1 MTESAPAASFPPLVC
16 QIAAETGLGVPLKE
30 YRARFTSEVV
40 IYSFLIL
47 LAAGFAVGA
56 VLALMAAPAAG
67 LVAALVLAGFIIIL
81 ILYYFHDLPGAMWRI
96 IRWRRVRL
104 YVCADGL
111 LFLLQQTRYRGMR
124 WDEVVSITQAITSK
138 GISYQVSPPVIVQA
152 ANGTKF
158 VLHRYFSNA
167 AELSNTV
174 VQEIS
179 RHLLPKYTARY
190 SEGETVSFG
199 RLGVNQQSLALGDE
213 QVPWSQIKAIRVVQG
228 WIEVIASGAQTG
240 TSTIWRKFNPTA
252 LPNSFV
258 FLTMTETILQHR
270 TPAERG

>member
-1 MTESAPAASFPPLVC
+1 MAEPATADSFPPAVC
-16 QIAAETGLGVPLKE
+16 QIAAETRLGVPLKE
-30 YRARFTSEVV
+30 YQVRFTPEV
-40 IYSFLIL
+40 ILYSFLLL
-47 LAAGFAVGA
+47 LAAGLAIGA
-56 VLALMAAPAAG
+56 AMALMATPAIG

-81 ILYYFHDLPGAMWRI
+81 ILHYFHDLPRAIWRI
-96 IRWRRVRL
+96 IRWRKVRL
-104 YVCADGL
+104 YICADGL

-138 GISYQVSPPVIVQA
+138 GKSYQVSPPVIVQA

-167 AELSNTV
+167 AELSNIT

-199 RLGVNQQSLALGDE
+199 RLGLNQQGLALGNE
-213 QVPWSQIKAIRVVQG
+213 QLPWSQIQAIRVVQG
-228 WIEVIASGAQTG
+228 WIKIIASGDQPG
-240 TSTIWRKFNPTA
+240 KSTTWRKINPTA

-258 FLTMTETILQHR
+258 FLTMTETLLK
-270 TPAERG
+270 